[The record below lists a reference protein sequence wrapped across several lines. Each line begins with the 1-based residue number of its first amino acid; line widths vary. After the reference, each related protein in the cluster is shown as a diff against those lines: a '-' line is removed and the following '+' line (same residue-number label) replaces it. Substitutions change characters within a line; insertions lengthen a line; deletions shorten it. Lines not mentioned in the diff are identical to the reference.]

1 MLRKLVLIASVLT
14 LAVLSGSQSG
24 GAELVA
30 KRHSSGI
37 TLLDGTLDPGRPPSR
52 SEVGEVYQSAVDLAR
67 LYPDDLSWPWIDQG
81 ERVVVTTTNARGVA
95 LSDQIRARAA
105 SKSPAAKVSTP
116 TDAFLD
122 RLAQT
127 YGTELVAVHTVD
139 RAEVGGG
146 GGA

>member
-24 GAELVA
+24 GAGLVV

-105 SKSPAAKVSTP
+105 SKSPAARFQLGPWP
-116 TDAFLD
+116 TTCERWTA
-122 RLAQT
+122 
-127 YGTELVAVHTVD
+127 
-139 RAEVGGG
+139 
-146 GGA
+146 